1 MPSRDLKQ
9 ARDAYERRDVEA
21 SAAAHSPLANAAE
34 RHQQQTGQYIKS
46 AVYGGLDGCVTTFAV
61 VAGVAGASLSG
72 GVVLILGFANLIAD
86 GLSMAIGDYL
96 STKSEQEYQRAERK
110 REEWEVEHYPE
121 GEKRELVE
129 LFAAKGMPEEDAEK
143 VVEIFAKHP
152 KAWVDVMMTEELGI
166 LHSEESP
173 LANAVVTFFS
183 FALFGL
189 IPLLAYLLVALMP
202 SLTGSTFPVACGCTA
217 ATLFVLGA
225 LRVRI
230 TGRNWIRSG
239 FETLF
244 VGGIAAAAAYVVGA
258 ILGHWLPEGVKP

>member
-9 ARDAYERRDVEA
+9 ARDAYERGDVEA
-21 SAAAHSPLANAAE
+21 SAAAHSPAATADE
-34 RHQQQTGQYIKS
+34 RHQRQTGQYIKS
-46 AVYGGLDGCVTTFAV
+46 AVYGGMDGCVTTFAV

-96 STKSEQEYQRAERK
+96 STKSEQEYQRAERL
-110 REEWEVEHYPE
+110 REEWEVEHFPE

-129 LFAAKGMPEEDAEK
+129 LFAAKGMPEEDAET

-166 LHSEESP
+166 LHSDESP
-173 LANAVVTFFS
+173 LTNAVVTFFS

-189 IPLLAYLLVALMP
+189 VPVLAYLLVLLVP
-202 SLTGSTFPVACGCTA
+202 SLAEASFLVACGCTA
-217 ATLFVLGA
+217 VTLFLLGA
-225 LRVRI
+225 MRVKI
-230 TGRNWIRSG
+230 T
-239 FETLF
+239 
-244 VGGIAAAAAYVVGA
+244 
-258 ILGHWLPEGVKP
+258 LPGSVAT